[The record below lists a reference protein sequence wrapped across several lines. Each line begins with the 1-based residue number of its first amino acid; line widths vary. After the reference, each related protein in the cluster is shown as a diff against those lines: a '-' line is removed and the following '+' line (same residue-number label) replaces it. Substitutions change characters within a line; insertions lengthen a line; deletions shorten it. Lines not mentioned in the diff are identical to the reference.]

1 VIRLWPRSLFGRLTL
16 VLVSGLVL
24 AQFISAY
31 ISLSERDDALFHFSN
46 AQWAQRVA
54 QAVRLM
60 DSLSPGERQRMASII
75 TTPRLLVSLST
86 QPPVTG
92 EPDPESQDYLDN
104 LREILGNTHEVRLV
118 VAERTPQEAVAG
130 VPATVDTPAIPKS
143 QHVVTQVQLTDGTWL
158 IFDHPRPWSITDRP
172 YRLLLSLAVLLFS
185 VLLVSFLVVR
195 RLTRPLSLL
204 ARAADELGR
213 DLDRPPLPERG
224 PLEVRAA
231 IAAFN
236 TMQARLRDY
245 IYERTRILTAVSH
258 DLRTPITRLRLRAEL
273 LSDEALRTKFVHDLQ
288 EMESMT
294 NATLSFLRGFEERE
308 AVQSVDLMALLE
320 SLQTDSVEM
329 GYDVKLTGKL
339 AKPVMLRP
347 RALRRCLDNLV
358 TNAVRYGGGPVTVS
372 VEQQGADVV
381 IRVRDAGPGIPEA
394 ELEKVF
400 EPYYRLEGARSR
412 EGGGTGL
419 GLSIARNIAEL
430 HSGSLILH
438 NHPKGGL
445 EAVLS
450 FPMSQDT

>member
-1 VIRLWPRSLFGRLTL
+1 
-16 VLVSGLVL
+16 
-24 AQFISAY
+24 
-31 ISLSERDDALFHFSN
+31 
-46 AQWAQRVA
+46 
-54 QAVRLM
+54 
-60 DSLSPGERQRMASII
+60 
-75 TTPRLLVSLST
+75 
-86 QPPVTG
+86 
-92 EPDPESQDYLDN
+92 
-104 LREILGNTHEVRLV
+104 
-118 VAERTPQEAVAG
+118 
-130 VPATVDTPAIPKS
+130 
-143 QHVVTQVQLTDGTWL
+143 VVTQVRLTDGSWVN
-158 IFDHPRPWSITDRP
+158 FDHPRPWSITDRP
-172 YRLLLSLAVLLFS
+172 YRLLLSLAVLLCS

-195 RLTRPLSLL
+195 RLTRPLSVL

-213 DLDRPPLPERG
+213 DLDRPPLPEHG
-224 PLEVRAA
+224 PLEVQAA
-231 IAAFN
+231 ISAFN

-273 LSDEALRTKFVHDLQ
+273 LSDESLRSKFVHDLQ

-294 NATLSFLRGFEERE
+294 SATLAFLRGFEERE
-308 AVQSVDLMALLE
+308 PVQSVDLMALLE

-329 GYDVKLTGKL
+329 GYDVKLSGKL
-339 AKPVMLRP
+339 SKPVLLRP

-372 VEQQGADVV
+372 VEQQGGAVV
-381 IRVRDAGPGIPEA
+381 IRVHDTGPGLPEA

-430 HSGSLILH
+430 HGGSLILH

-445 EAVLS
+445 EAILS
-450 FPMSQDT
+450 FPLSQSA

>member
-1 VIRLWPRSLFGRLTL
+1 MRLWPGSLFGRLTL
-16 VLVSGLVL
+16 VLFSGLIL
-24 AQFISAY
+24 AQLISAA
-31 ISLSERDDALFHFSN
+31 ISLSERDDVLFRFSD

-60 DSLSPGERQRMASII
+60 DSLDATERQRIAGII
-75 TTPRLLVSLST
+75 TTPRLLVSLSKV
-86 QPPVTG
+86 PPVNG
-92 EPDPESQDYLDN
+92 HPDPQSADYSASLQ
-104 LREILGNTHEVRLV
+104 EILGASHEVRVV
-118 VAERTPQEAVAG
+118 VAERTPQEAIAG
-130 VPATVDTPAIPKS
+130 VPATVDAPNI
-143 QHVVTQVQLTDGTWL
+143 QHSEHVITQVQLKDGSWVN
-158 IFDHPRPWSITDRP
+158 FDHPRPSSLIDRP
-172 YRLLLSLAVLLFS
+172 IRLLLSLAVLLCS
-185 VLLVSFLVVR
+185 VLLLSFLAVR

-204 ARAADELGR
+204 ARAADALGR
-213 DLDRPPLPERG
+213 DLDRPPLPEQG

-273 LSDEALRTKFVHDLQ
+273 LGDEALKTKFVHDLQ

-294 NATLSFLRGFEERE
+294 SATLAFLRGFEERE
-308 AVQSVDLMALLE
+308 AVQSVDLTALLE
-320 SLQTDSVEM
+320 SLQTDSLDM
-329 GYDVKLTGKL
+329 GYDVQLEGRV
-339 AKPVMLRP
+339 AHPVMLRP

-358 TNAVRYGGGPVTVS
+358 TNAVRYGGGRVTVA
-372 VEQQGADVV
+372 VEEQGGGVI
-381 IRVRDAGPGIPEA
+381 IRVRDNGPGIPEA

-430 HSGSLILH
+430 HGGTLQLR
-438 NHPKGGL
+438 NHTKGGL
-445 EAVLS
+445 EAVLTL
-450 FPMSQDT
+450 PESQAS